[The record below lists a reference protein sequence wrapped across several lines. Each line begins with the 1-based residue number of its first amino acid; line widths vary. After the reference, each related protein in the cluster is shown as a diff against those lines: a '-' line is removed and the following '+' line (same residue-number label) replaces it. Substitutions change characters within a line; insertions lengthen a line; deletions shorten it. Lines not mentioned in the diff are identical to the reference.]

1 MPSGE
6 NSFYVDQLVPNNNF
20 GAYIGRELVEMSRRM
35 FPLSHRREDTFLAGF
50 SMGGFG
56 AIRNGL
62 KYYDTFGYI
71 AVLSGALQVFEAP
84 PDSPNW
90 SLFGARSVFGGPDRD
105 RSDDLTDAKKTY
117 KPFYTI
123 SNYLRCFPLS
133 FSFFPPLFRPLISMC
148 CTTVFGA
155 SCGQKRSPALAGVFR
170 RQGRGAFFMPLAVWI
185 VPLKA
190 GLGKSFL
197 CRPCL
202 RNWGGSKQSKN
213 YPQKQYK
220 NR

>member
-1 MPSGE
+1 MFSLNKSYLFRLCNLLECLGPC
-6 NSFYVDQLVPNNNF
+6 
-20 GAYIGRELVEMSRRM
+20 YIALALPAELRAHIGHFSSKKV
-35 FPLSHRREDTFLAGF
+35 AKNGF
-50 SMGGFG
+50 S
-56 AIRNGL
+56 
-62 KYYDTFGYI
+62 GYSF
-71 AVLSGALQVFEAP
+71 LRGKSGKSDEKLE
-84 PDSPNW
+84 
-90 SLFGARSVFGGPDRD
+90 RKIGPVMEVHM
-105 RSDDLTDAKKTY
+105 DAKRHLNL
-117 KPFYTI
+117 FCMI
-123 SNYLRCFPLS
+123 SNYLWCFPIS

-202 RNWGGSKQSKN
+202 RNWGAVNK
-213 YPQKQYK
+213 
-220 NR
+220 